1 QILVSPNVGQTQ
13 DVKYP
18 NEDSLGFNFS
28 DANLFAIN
36 RFNGLDRL
44 EGGTRAA
51 VAMHGAWYFGGSTL
65 DGLVGQSYRVQKEEN
80 IFPPKSGLNDQVS
93 DVVARASYSPSSW
106 ADVTSRWRFDPHN
119 FNVDFADAVATV
131 GHPIFRLNAGY
142 IYSNVD
148 PYYLF
153 PAPGPPPASY
163 FVPRDELSLGAS
175 TQTGPWKLSAYAR
188 RDLTHDKMVLAGVR
202 GTFENECFIFD
213 VSAYRRYTDF
223 NGDSGATTVL
233 FSLTF
238 KTVGQVGFNAF

>member
-1 QILVSPNVGQTQ
+1 VGMTQ
-13 DVKYP
+13 NLKYP
-18 NEDSLGFNFS
+18 NEDSLGFDFS

-65 DGLVGQSYRVQKEEN
+65 DGLVGQSYRVQNEAD
-80 IFPPKSGLNDQVS
+80 IFPPKSGLNNHVS
-93 DVVARASYSPSSW
+93 DVVARVSYSPSSW
-106 ADVTSRWRFDPHN
+106 VDVTSRWRFNNQN

-153 PAPGPPPASY
+153 QAPGPPPATY
-163 FVPRDELSLGAS
+163 FTPRDELSLGAS

-188 RDLTHDKMVLAGVR
+188 RDLTHDKMVLAGLR

-213 VSAYRRYTDF
+213 VSAYRRYTNF